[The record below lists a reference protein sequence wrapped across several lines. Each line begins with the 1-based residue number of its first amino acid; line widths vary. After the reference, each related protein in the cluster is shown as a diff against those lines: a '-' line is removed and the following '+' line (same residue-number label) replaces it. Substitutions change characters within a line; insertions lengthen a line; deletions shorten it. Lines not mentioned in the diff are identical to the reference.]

1 MLNKIGAKK
10 LMTVEEKKLI
20 FQMLFRTINN
30 YKKIVIY
37 IFFLVIVSFG
47 INLISPRIESKIVD
61 SGILSKDIKSLVSL
75 VLIVI
80 LLKLISEFIFFV
92 QSYLK
97 TYISIDVRC
106 C

>member
-20 FQMLFRTINN
+20 FQMLFRTINK

-97 TYISIDVRC
+97 TYI
-106 C
+106 

>member
-1 MLNKIGAKK
+1 
-10 LMTVEEKKLI
+10 MTVKEKKLV
-20 FQMLFRTINN
+20 FQMLFRTIKN
-30 YKKIVIY
+30 YKKIVVY

-80 LLKLISEFIFFV
+80 LLKFISEFIFFI

-97 TYISIDVRC
+97 TYIVNVKPCASH
-106 C
+106 